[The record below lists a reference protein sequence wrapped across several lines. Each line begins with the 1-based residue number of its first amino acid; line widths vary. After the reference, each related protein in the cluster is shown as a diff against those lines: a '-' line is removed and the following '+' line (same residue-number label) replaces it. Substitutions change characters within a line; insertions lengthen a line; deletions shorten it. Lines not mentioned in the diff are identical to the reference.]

1 MIFKKHLS
9 VLLVFLFSICIC
21 AFNDADENK
30 TAKNIFVLYK
40 TQVNDFS
47 LSLVKFK
54 QALASKNQQQIQQ
67 AFINARASYKK
78 IECFTEYY
86 FPVFAKQINGPPIPL
101 ADDLDLEVAGPEP
114 KGLQVIEPLL
124 FPKYP
129 LNNQKEVA
137 LLIQGLQTAVKELSL
152 AETGT
157 AITDETIF
165 DALIEEMYRLTAT
178 GLTGYDCPVVL
189 SSIPETASALTSI
202 TKTIVS
208 YKSYFDLTSKT
219 SFDSAIV
226 LIKNAEIYCNQHKR
240 FNSFDRSFF
249 IRHYLNPLTILIC
262 NVKIKYGFKSNPSP
276 NYYAAI
282 NKTGSLFAA
291 DAFSTSPFTDDRK
304 VTEERIAFGR
314 KLFYEKRLS
323 SDNSRSCADCHNPSK
338 GFTDGLP
345 KSIELNGHTA
355 LTRNAPT
362 LWNVGYQRNL
372 FMDGRGLNLEHQVI
386 LVLSNQKEMNES
398 AQEAALKIISMPLYK
413 AEYDKIYPDATES
426 EAAINIANAIACYER
441 TLISFNS
448 RFDKYMRGDTLQLT
462 KREVN
467 GFNIFAGK
475 ARCATCHF
483 IPLFNGSKPP
493 RFYYQETEVIGV
505 PLTTDTINTVID
517 SDEGRFLFTKLPF
530 QKFSFKTPTLRNIAI
545 TGPYMHNGVY
555 QTLEE
560 IMDFYEKGGGKGLK
574 IDPPNE
580 TLPFDKLKLT
590 VSETKDVVEFMKALT
605 DTSSIN

>member
-1 MIFKKHLS
+1 MRFKKQIFVFS
-9 VLLVFLFSICIC
+9 TFLFSICFC
-21 AFNDADENK
+21 AFNDTDENI
-30 TAKNIFVLYK
+30 TAKKVFVLYK

-47 LSLVKFK
+47 LSLIKFK
-54 QALASKNQQQIQQ
+54 QSLASKNQQQIQK
-67 AFINARASYKK
+67 AFLNARLSYKK

-86 FPVFAKQINGPPIPL
+86 FPVFSKQINGPPIPL

-124 FPKYP
+124 FPKYN
-129 LNNQKEVA
+129 LNNQKQVA
-137 LLIQGLQTAVKELSL
+137 QLIQSLQIATKELSL
-152 AETGT
+152 AESGT
-157 AITDETIF
+157 AITDETMF
-165 DALIEEMYRLTAT
+165 DALIEELYRITAT

-189 SSIPETASALTSI
+189 SSIPETAAALTSI
-202 TKTIVS
+202 TKTILS
-208 YKSYFDLTSKT
+208 YKNYFNTTSKT
-219 SFDSAIV
+219 SFDSANFLLKDATV
-226 LIKNAEIYCNQHKR
+226 YCNQHRK

-249 IRHYLNPLTILIC
+249 IRHYLNPITTLVC
-262 NVKIKYGFKSNPSP
+262 NVKLKYGFSSNPSP
-276 NYYAAI
+276 NFYASI
-282 NKTGSLFAA
+282 KKNSTLFAV
-291 DAFSTSPFTDDRK
+291 DAFSTQPFTDDKK
-304 VTEERIAFGR
+304 VTADRIAFGR
-314 KLFYEKRLS
+314 KLFYEKQLS
-323 SDNSRSCADCHNPSK
+323 SDNTRSCADCHNPAK

-345 KSIELNGHTA
+345 LSIELNGHTA

-386 LVLSNQKEMNES
+386 LVLSNQKEMNVS
-398 AQEAALKIISMPLYK
+398 AQTAALKIISMPNYK
-413 AEYDKIYPDATES
+413 AEYEKIYPDATES

-462 KREVN
+462 KSEIN
-467 GFNIFAGK
+467 GFNIFTGK

-493 RFYYQETEVIGV
+493 RYYYQETEVIGV
-505 PLTTDTINTVID
+505 PATIDTINPMLD
-517 SDEGRFLFTKLPF
+517 SDEGRFLFTKLAF
-530 QKFSFKTPTLRNIAI
+530 QKFSFKTPTLRNIAL

-560 IMDFYEKGGGKGLK
+560 VMNFYEEGGGKGLK

-590 VSETKDVVEFMKALT
+590 ATETKDVIEFMKALT